1 MQFSLYLYQG
11 LVLSK
16 EATKFLLKDKNGE
29 VVIMDRHI
37 PIVLSA
43 LEATLV
49 LTLKNN
55 KTKYIC
61 LERGIIEFKQ
71 NTAKVLASLAVV
83 RDSEKEAQTAFLEAK
98 NTALN
103 NAKKENNEF
112 TILEKKLK
120 DQIHLTKAGS
130 L

>member
-1 MQFSLYLYQG
+1 MQFNLYLYQG

-29 VVIMDRHI
+29 VVIMDKHI

-55 KTKYIC
+55 ETKYIC

-71 NTAKVLASLAVV
+71 NTAKVLASLAVIG
-83 RDSEKEAQTAFLEAK
+83 DSEKEAQTAFLEAK

>member
-1 MQFSLYLYQG
+1 MQFNLYLYQG

-16 EATKFLLKDKNGE
+16 DATKFLLKDENGE
-29 VVIMDRHI
+29 VVIMDKHI

-55 KTKYIC
+55 ETKYIC

-71 NTAKVLASLAVV
+71 NTAKVLASLAIV
-83 RDSEKEAQTAFLEAK
+83 RDSEKEAQTAFLKAK
-98 NTALN
+98 STALN

>member
-1 MQFSLYLYQG
+1 MQFNLYLYQG

-29 VVIMDRHI
+29 VVIMDKHI

-55 KTKYIC
+55 QTKYIC

-103 NAKKENNEF
+103 NAKNENNEF